1 MLERVEGSS
10 RLIAAGT
17 IMGAGRAAEA
27 GVVGVRGAA
36 LRAVTK
42 ASAKAAYFLADHE
55 RIMGFFSGIVRVY
68 GCHMRLSDAT
78 FREEDAVRFFYKC
91 Y

>member
-1 MLERVEGSS
+1 
-10 RLIAAGT
+10 
-17 IMGAGRAAEA
+17 MGAGRAAEA

-55 RIMGFFSGIVRVY
+55 RGY
-68 GCHMRLSDAT
+68 GAFQRDCSCIWLSYAS
-78 FREEDAVRFFYKC
+78 F
-91 Y
+91 

>member
-1 MLERVEGSS
+1 MLDLVAGSS

-55 RIMGFFSGIVRVY
+55 RGY
-68 GCHMRLSDAT
+68 GLFQRDCSCIWLSYAS
-78 FREEDAVRFFYKC
+78 F
-91 Y
+91 